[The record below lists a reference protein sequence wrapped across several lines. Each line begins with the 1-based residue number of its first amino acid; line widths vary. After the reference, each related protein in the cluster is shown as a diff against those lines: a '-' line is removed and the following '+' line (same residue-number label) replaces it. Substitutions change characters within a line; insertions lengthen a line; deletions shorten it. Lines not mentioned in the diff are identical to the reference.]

1 MPNEIKNAEKIVD
14 TYPDSALHILQQ
26 THHSQKLSDA
36 DRALYGIVLF
46 KTLTIKDQM
55 LKPDS
60 ASTFSVN
67 YYQQTNDKR
76 HLAEAY
82 NFKARML
89 KKAQQFDYATNLYI
103 KALDLIQDSR
113 YYKLLGDICSDMAD
127 ICSLQKDCVKSL
139 AKYEESISY

>member
-46 KTLTIKDQM
+46 KVLNLKDQP
-55 LKPDS
+55 LQPDS
-60 ASTFSVN
+60 AITFSVS

-82 NFKARML
+82 YFKARML
-89 KKAQQFDYATNLYI
+89 KKSLQFDNATL
-103 KALDLIQDSR
+103 LIS
-113 YYKLLGDICSDMAD
+113 KPLI
-127 ICSLQKDCVKSL
+127 
-139 AKYEESISY
+139 